1 MGNSSSSDLT
11 TVEAFALDDVGGY
24 NDTDTEGLVHHSP
37 PSSPLHTLSM
47 QVAQAAVD
55 RGVAPPDAPGGHA
68 IHDDDDAVVLTS
80 SSSYE
85 RGNCTHPAAAAASFI
100 ISLFIDIK
108 SSSYFGATML
118 VLKLLPLSEPT
129 E

>member
-68 IHDDDDAVVLTS
+68 IHDDDDAVVLTP

-85 RGNCTHPAAAAASFI
+85 RGNCTHPAAAAAAAAFSWPYCRVWSTVLCQITF
-100 ISLFIDIK
+100 
-108 SSSYFGATML
+108 ATPQTPPKL
-118 VLKLLPLSEPT
+118 V
-129 E
+129 